1 MRKPGAR
8 GVVACGM
15 VVALLLIGASGAAA
29 EGDQTQPRMD
39 IYGAVMLDMGYQF
52 GQNHADWFDV
62 VRPTKLPAYEDE
74 YGKDGRFFSGVRQS
88 RLGFKAYVPTDLGE
102 LKTTFE
108 FELFGVGVDAGQTTF
123 RLRHA
128 YGELGHFGAGQTWSP
143 FMDIDV
149 FPNSLE
155 YWGPNGMAF
164 FRNVQVRWMPLQGD
178 TRATLALERPG
189 ASGDLGDYAGAEALG
204 DVQGRL
210 PLPDL
215 SGEYHLGRGWGYV
228 ELAGILRYINW
239 DDLDLEDGTDLS
251 DNTVGWGLNLSSNI
265 KTGERGT
272 LRLQALYG
280 EGVENY
286 MNDATVDVGVVANP
300 GDPQKPFIGETLP
313 VLGLVA
319 FYDINWNP
327 KWSSSLGWSML
338 RIDNSEGQSADA
350 FHRGDYALVNL
361 LHYPAK
367 NFMVGLEG
375 QYGRRENF
383 RDDWNVDD
391 FRLQF
396 SAKYNFSYK
405 LGGQ

>member
-1 MRKPGAR
+1 MRKLEAR
-8 GVVACGM
+8 NRFVLGVM
-15 VVALLLIGASGAAA
+15 ALLLLAAA
-29 EGDQTQPRMD
+29 PAAFAEEAGTGARMD
-39 IYGAVMLDMGYQF
+39 IYGFAMLDMGYQT
-52 GQNHADWFDV
+52 GQNHPDWFDV
-62 VRPTKLPAYEDE
+62 LRPTKLPAYEDE

-88 RLGFKAYVPTDLGE
+88 RLGFKSWLPTDLGE

-128 YGELGHFGAGQTWSP
+128 YGELGQFGAGQTWSP

-155 YWGPNGMAF
+155 YWGPSGMAF
-164 FRNVQVRWMPLQGD
+164 FRNVQFRWMPLQGD
-178 TRATLALERPG
+178 SRATIAIERPG
-189 ASGDLGDYAGAEALG
+189 ASADVGNYAGMEVLDGVLG
-204 DVQGRL
+204 RY
-210 PLPDL
+210 PLPDI
-215 SGEYHLGRGWGYV
+215 SAEYRLGRGWGYV
-228 ELAGILRYINW
+228 ELAGIARYIKW
-239 DDLDLEDGTDLS
+239 DDMQPTVDGDIS
-251 DNTVGWGLNLSSNI
+251 DDAVGWGFNLSSNI

-300 GDPQKPFIGETLP
+300 GHPEKPLLGETLP

-319 FYDINWNP
+319 FYDVNWSS
-327 KWSSSLGWSML
+327 KWSSSLGWSM
-338 RIDNSEGQSADA
+338 IDIENTEGQTDEA
-350 FHRGDYALVNL
+350 FATGHYALANL

-367 NFMVGLEG
+367 NVMVGLEG

-383 RDDWNVDD
+383 DDDWEVDD
-391 FRLQF
+391 FRVQF
-396 SAKYNFSYK
+396 SAKYNFSYS
-405 LGGQ
+405 LGGN

>member
-1 MRKPGAR
+1 MRKSGAR
-8 GVVACGM
+8 GLAFVCGM
-15 VVALLLIGASGAAA
+15 VVALSLFCAPIAGAQ
-29 EGDQTQPRMD
+29 GDEPQPRMD
-39 IYGAVMLDMGYQF
+39 IYGAVMLDMGYQT
-52 GQNHADWFDV
+52 GQNHPDWFDV

-74 YGKDGRFFSGVRQS
+74 FGKDGRWFSGVRQS
-88 RLGFKAYVPTDLGE
+88 RLGFKSYLPTDLGE

-178 TRATLALERPG
+178 SRATIALERPG
-189 ASGDLGDYAGAEALG
+189 ASGDQGNYAGAEALA
-204 DVQGRL
+204 DVKGRL

-215 SGEYHLGRGWGYV
+215 SAEYRLGRSWGYV
-228 ELAGILRYINW
+228 ELAGIARYIKW

-251 DNTVGWGLNLSSNI
+251 GDAVGWGFNLSSNI

-286 MNDATVDVGVVANP
+286 MNDATADVGVIANP
-300 GDPQKPFIGETLP
+300 GDPTQPFLGEALP

-319 FYDINWNP
+319 FYDINWNS

-338 RIDNSEGQSADA
+338 NIDNNEGMRDDA

-367 NFMVGLEG
+367 NFMVGIEG

-383 RDDWNVDD
+383 RDGWNVDD
-391 FRLQF
+391 FRVQF

-405 LGGQ
+405 LGG